1 MASNPNSPNVWS
13 KNNTQTT
20 KNKLQFTMKREY
32 DKAREEAELVKQLR
46 NVSVCISSLIICL
59 QIENIFF
66 VFQTIESRLKMSLP
80 SELSPALN
88 DGVVLCYLANH
99 VKPRSVASI
108 HVPSPA
114 VVNINKIKH

>member
-1 MASNPNSPNVWS
+1 
-13 KNNTQTT
+13 
-20 KNKLQFTMKREY
+20 
-32 DKAREEAELVKQLR
+32 
-46 NVSVCISSLIICL
+46 
-59 QIENIFF
+59 
-66 VFQTIESRLKMSLP
+66 MSLP

-114 VVNINKIKH
+114 VVNINKTKSIQGPMWRDPLPHMPILHLKREHTAFAHAD

>member
-1 MASNPNSPNVWS
+1 
-13 KNNTQTT
+13 
-20 KNKLQFTMKREY
+20 
-32 DKAREEAELVKQLR
+32 
-46 NVSVCISSLIICL
+46 
-59 QIENIFF
+59 
-66 VFQTIESRLKMSLP
+66 MSLP

-114 VVNINKIKH
+114 VVNIDKIK

>member
-1 MASNPNSPNVWS
+1 
-13 KNNTQTT
+13 
-20 KNKLQFTMKREY
+20 
-32 DKAREEAELVKQLR
+32 
-46 NVSVCISSLIICL
+46 
-59 QIENIFF
+59 
-66 VFQTIESRLKMSLP
+66 MSLP

-114 VVNINKIKH
+114 VVNIYKIKCLNVSSIIYIDLI